1 VIQASPRAW
10 RAAWRPPAVP
20 PIQEGAETDFTFVR
34 AVIAHFWC
42 ASPVFVLHSAQRSA
56 PIRMATLIPSF
67 STCVSR
73 MTAGERRFAERLER
87 KLDDDYLVWYDVPIG
102 PKQSHPDFVVLHPR
116 RGLLILETKDWKL
129 ETIRSASRQAWEII
143 PDGRPKVV
151 INPLAQ
157 ARHCAIQVVDSLQR
171 DVQLCHAEGPHQG
184 KLAFPWGHGVVL
196 TRITRLQFESA
207 GLCEA
212 IEPHLVIC
220 SDEMTETADA
230 EVFQKRLWDM
240 FPHAFGG
247 VMSLPQLD
255 RARWIM
261 FPQVRVQTQGALFD
275 DNDAEAELPDLMRV
289 LDLQQEQLARSLS
302 DGHRVIHGV
311 AGSGKTMILGYRAEL
326 LAKNTTRAKPVLV
339 LCFNEPLAVKLAAV
353 MEAKALTERV
363 HVRHFHRWCR
373 QQLVSFGQPIP
384 PQGKAMFDEMV
395 NNVIRGVERQHI
407 PSGQYQAVLID
418 EGHDFQPAWLKLVA
432 QMVDPDTNS
441 LLLLYD
447 DAQSIYERQRTRQF
461 SFKSLGIQAQGR
473 TTILKINYRNTR
485 QILKFA
491 SSIAPELLKAEDNDE
506 DGIPLVQP
514 VSCGRDGHAPIVIRL
529 PSLRDE
535 AKEIAERL
543 HAAHQ
548 EGRAWNDMAIICRR
562 YAVMQ
567 ECANALSQRRI
578 PHQVRKGTGHFDPSA
593 DSIKIMTMHAS
604 KGLEFPVVAL
614 PGVGNMPE
622 TGESEADEA
631 RLFYVAATRAT
642 DTLFITLSGRGGYM
656 DRFAA

>member
-1 VIQASPRAW
+1 
-10 RAAWRPPAVP
+10 
-20 PIQEGAETDFTFVR
+20 
-34 AVIAHFWC
+34 
-42 ASPVFVLHSAQRSA
+42 
-56 PIRMATLIPSF
+56 
-67 STCVSR
+67 
-73 MTAGERRFAERLER
+73 MTQGERRFAERLES
-87 KLDDDYLVWYDVPIG
+87 KLDVDYLVWYDVPIG

-129 ETIRSASRQAWEII
+129 ETIRSASRQAWEIV
-143 PDGRPKVV
+143 PDGRVKVV
-151 INPLAQ
+151 ISPLAQ
-157 ARHCAIQVVDSLQR
+157 ARHCAIQVVNALER
-171 DVQLCHAEGPHQG
+171 DPQLRHAEGPHQG
-184 KLAFPWGHGVVL
+184 KLAFPWGYGVVL
-196 TRITRLQFESA
+196 TRITRLQFETA
-207 GLCEA
+207 GLGDA

-220 SDEMTETADA
+220 SDEMTDAADA
-230 EVFQKRLWDM
+230 EAFQQRLWNM
-240 FPHAFGG
+240 FPHAFRG
-247 VMSLPQLD
+247 VMSMPQLD

-275 DNDAEAELPDLMRV
+275 DNDADAELPDMMRV
-289 LDLQQEQLARSLS
+289 MDLQQEQLARSLG

-326 LAKNTTRAKPVLV
+326 LAKTATQAKPVLV
-339 LCFNEPLAVKLAAV
+339 LCYNEPLAVKLASV
-353 MEAKALTERV
+353 MEAKGLGDRV

-395 NNVIRGVERQHI
+395 DNVIRGVERQQI

-432 QMVDPDTNS
+432 QMVDPTTNS

-473 TTILKINYRNTR
+473 TAILKINYRNTR
-485 QILKFA
+485 QILKTA
-491 SSIAPELLKAEDNDE
+491 SAIAADLLKPEDFGD
-506 DGIPLVQP
+506 DGIPMLQP

-535 AKEIAERL
+535 AKEIAERM
-543 HAAHQ
+543 HRAHQ
-548 EGRAWNDMAIICRR
+548 EGRAWSDMAIICRR
-562 YAVMQ
+562 YAVM
-567 ECANALSQRRI
+567 EGCAEALRQRRI
-578 PHQVRKGTGHFDPSA
+578 PHQVRKGTGQFDPSA

-614 PGVGNMPE
+614 PGVGHMPE
-622 TGESEADEA
+622 AGESEIDEA

-642 DTLFITLSGRGGYM
+642 ETLFITLSGSGAYM
-656 DRFAA
+656 DRFPG

>member
-1 VIQASPRAW
+1 
-10 RAAWRPPAVP
+10 
-20 PIQEGAETDFTFVR
+20 
-34 AVIAHFWC
+34 
-42 ASPVFVLHSAQRSA
+42 
-56 PIRMATLIPSF
+56 MATLIPSF

-73 MTAGERRFAERLER
+73 MTSGERRFAERLER

-157 ARHCAIQVVDSLQR
+157 ARHCAIQVVDALQR
-171 DVQLCHAEGPHQG
+171 DVQLCHAEGPHKG

-207 GLCEA
+207 GLGEA

-230 EVFQKRLWDM
+230 EAFQKRLWDM

-261 FPQVRVQTQGALFD
+261 FPQVRVQTQSALFD
-275 DNDAEAELPDLMRV
+275 DNDAEADLPDLMRV
-289 LDLQQEQLARSLS
+289 MDLQQEQLARSLG

-339 LCFNEPLAVKLAAV
+339 LCYNEPLAVKLAAV
-353 MEAKALTERV
+353 MEAKGLTERV

-395 NNVIRGVERQHI
+395 DNVIRGVERNQI

-485 QILKFA
+485 QILKVA